1 MELLMGWIDLGLS
14 NQMTPI
20 LARPNC
26 LTHHLVDLEPQFNLI
41 SLGHSLL
48 DTPNE
53 LDLDLSIV
61 AT

>member
-1 MELLMGWIDLGLS
+1 MELLMGWIDLGQA

-41 SLGHSLL
+41 SLLG
-48 DTPNE
+48 PQF
-53 LDLDLSIV
+53 V
-61 AT
+61 KYP